1 MSQAKDQAKY
11 GQIKGVNFTIDRLM
25 HGLKKWYGNV
35 INKLL
40 WKICCCQMIYRNPN
54 FSIQKHIDKL
64 IDYID

>member
-35 INKLL
+35 INK
-40 WKICCCQMIYRNPN
+40 
-54 FSIQKHIDKL
+54 
-64 IDYID
+64 